1 MEATIV
7 IERSNTEVIELSNGV
22 KVDMI
27 GVVGPQGPQGPQG
40 PTGPKGEPGEPG
52 VKGETGEK
60 GDPFTYADL
69 TEAQKTELIQGPIL
83 TAQNAA
89 VTAVQ
94 NAGSAQVSAVNTK
107 GQEVLASTPA
117 DYSDLTGEV
126 STLKSAI
133 NAAPTE
139 DTGLALLED
148 ETANTT
154 LLLAVLDNI
163 DVLIANL
170 PQDSS
175 LENIVTELQTENAWL
190 ETIYLETAARLE
202 ETA

>member
-69 TEAQKTELIQGPIL
+69 TEAQKAELVQGPIL

-94 NAGSAQVSAVNTK
+94 NAGSEQVSAVNTK
-107 GQEVLASTPA
+107 GQEVLASIPA
-117 DYSDLTGEV
+117 DYSDLTGKV
-126 STLKSAI
+126 STLKSALTE
-133 NAAPTE
+133 APSEETGADLFALEQRKTE
-139 DTGLALLED
+139 VLGI
-148 ETANTT
+148 
-154 LLLAVLDNI
+154 VLDEM
-163 DVLIANL
+163 DTLIQNL
-170 PQDSS
+170 PSDEMG
-175 LENIVTELQTENAWL
+175 LEIRDKLVDTNGWL
-190 ETIYLETAARLE
+190 DMIYNEMVLREAV
-202 ETA
+202 

>member
-40 PTGPKGEPGEPG
+40 ETGPKGETGETG
-52 VKGETGEK
+52 AKGETGEK

-107 GQEVLASTPA
+107 GQEVLASIPS
-117 DYSDLTGEV
+117 DYSELSGDV
-126 STLKSAI
+126 SDLKSAI
-133 NAAPTE
+133 NDAPTE
-139 DTGLALLED
+139 ATGQKLLED

-154 LLLAVLDNI
+154 LLLAALDNV
-163 DVLIANL
+163 DNLIANL

-190 ETIYLETAARLE
+190 ETIYLEAAARLE